1 MAISGF
7 PVINQAAQVA
17 ASVGD
22 LSQLPT
28 ANKTDIVSAIIELD
42 NSVDSIPLFSSE
54 VIELTATHISNKS
67 FLLDFEPKP
76 STLQLFVI
84 QGILQK
90 ENVDFLVV
98 GQTVSWSG
106 LALELLL
113 TVGTF
118 VHVNYIRD

>member
-42 NSVDSIPLFSSE
+42 NSVDAIPLFSSE

-113 TVGTF
+113 TVGAF
-118 VHVNYIRD
+118 VHVNYIRG